1 MTRLTWKKSLRAATQ
16 PFNSCNLRPS
26 NPDFDGVS
34 AMNSAQHSDPETV
47 QPRSVIHAQRRRRDQ
62 GGYAYLMAL
71 ALVVALLI
79 TSQVAVENIL
89 TSGRRQREEEM
100 IWRGQQFVRAIRLYY
115 RKTGH
120 YPATLDDLK
129 KGMPELHF
137 LRYAAY
143 KDPMKSDDERAW
155 RFIYVNAAGQI
166 IGSVRYATLQ
176 QMAILDMNGGKIP
189 GVKQGDQSGQP
200 GVPVSA
206 LADQSSANSSG
217 QNASDSQSAAQNGQ
231 NAQGQQ
237 NGASSG
243 SQSAVAGSSGAPT
256 DNSSNTANGGQN
268 PALPPGQTPQGI
280 GPSPTSNAGTPVAP
294 GGINTNLNNQSL
306 TALAALKPTGP
317 VDGPVLGAFLTGVGS
332 TVDKPSIR
340 VYNGGKKY
348 NQWEFIWNPVEDQAK
363 AVQQGLGGSGG
374 ILPGQPGQ
382 AIGTGAAGTLNNSPG
397 SPGSPGIGAGPNGPT
412 SPSPNPGSGQGTPFG
427 APGQMPQ

>member
-1 MTRLTWKKSLRAATQ
+1 MS
-16 PFNSCNLRPS
+16 F
-26 NPDFDGVS
+26 
-34 AMNSAQHSDPETV
+34 AQNHSDSETLQRRGV
-47 QPRSVIHAQRRRRDQ
+47 VRTQRRRREQ

-189 GVKQGDQSGQP
+189 GVKQGDQSDQP

-206 LADQSSANSSG
+206 LAEQSSANSS
-217 QNASDSQSAAQNGQ
+217 DSQNAAQNGQ
-231 NAQGQQ
+231 NAQGQPNAQGQQ

-243 SQSAVAGSSGAPT
+243 SQSAAAGLSGAPT
-256 DNSSNTANGGQN
+256 DNSGNGANTAQN
-268 PALPPGQTPQGI
+268 SNPPPPGANPQGSS
-280 GPSPTSNAGTPVAP
+280 PSPTSNPGTPVAP
-294 GGINTNLNNQSL
+294 GGINTDLNNQSL
-306 TALAALKPTGP
+306 AALAALKPTGP

-382 AIGTGAAGTLNNSPG
+382 AIGTGAAGTLSNSPG
-397 SPGSPGIGAGPNGPT
+397 SPGSPGIGAGPNGAT

>member
-1 MTRLTWKKSLRAATQ
+1 
-16 PFNSCNLRPS
+16 
-26 NPDFDGVS
+26 
-34 AMNSAQHSDPETV
+34 MNSAQSHSDPETV
-47 QPRSVIHAQRRRRDQ
+47 QPRGSVHAQRRRREQ

-189 GVKQGDQSGQP
+189 GLKQGDQSGQP

-217 QNASDSQSAAQNGQ
+217 QNPSDSQNAAQNGQ
-231 NAQGQQ
+231 NAQGQPNAQGQQ
-237 NGASSG
+237 NGASSTP
-243 SQSAVAGSSGAPT
+243 QSAVPGSSGTTT
-256 DNSSNTANGGQN
+256 DNSGNTANAGQN
-268 PALPPGQTPQGI
+268 ATPPPGQTPQGI
-280 GPSPTSNAGTPVAP
+280 GPSPTSNPGAPVAP

-306 TALAALKPTGP
+306 AALAALKPTGP

-363 AVQQGLGGSGG
+363 AVQQGMGGSGG

-382 AIGTGAAGTLNNSPG
+382 PGQPIGTGAAGTLSN
-397 SPGSPGIGAGPNGPT
+397 SPGSPGIGTGPNGPT

>member
-1 MTRLTWKKSLRAATQ
+1 MS
-16 PFNSCNLRPS
+16 F
-26 NPDFDGVS
+26 
-34 AMNSAQHSDPETV
+34 AQNHSDPETV
-47 QPRSVIHAQRRRRDQ
+47 QPRGVVRAQRRRREQ

-189 GVKQGDQSGQP
+189 GLKQGDQSDQP

-217 QNASDSQSAAQNGQ
+217 QNSSDSQNAAQNGQ
-231 NAQGQQ
+231 NAQGQPNAQGQQ

-243 SQSAVAGSSGAPT
+243 SQSAAAGLSGAPT
-256 DNSSNTANGGQN
+256 DNSGNGANTAQN
-268 PALPPGQTPQGI
+268 SNPPPPGANPQGSS
-280 GPSPTSNAGTPVAP
+280 PSPTSNPGTPVAP

-306 TALAALKPTGP
+306 AALAALKPTGP

-382 AIGTGAAGTLNNSPG
+382 AIGTGAAGTLSNSPG
-397 SPGSPGIGAGPNGPT
+397 SPGSPGIGAGPNGAT

>member
-1 MTRLTWKKSLRAATQ
+1 MSI
-16 PFNSCNLRPS
+16 
-26 NPDFDGVS
+26 
-34 AMNSAQHSDPETV
+34 AQNHSDPETV
-47 QPRSVIHAQRRRRDQ
+47 QPRGVVRAQRRRRDQ

-189 GVKQGDQSGQP
+189 GVKQGDQSDQP

-206 LADQSSANSSG
+206 LADQSSANSSS
-217 QNASDSQSAAQNGQ
+217 QNSSDSQNAAQNGQ
-231 NAQGQQ
+231 NAQGQPNAQQ

-243 SQSAVAGSSGAPT
+243 SQSAAAGSTGTLT

-306 TALAALKPTGP
+306 AALAALKPTGP

-382 AIGTGAAGTLNNSPG
+382 AIGTGAAGTLSNSPG
-397 SPGSPGIGAGPNGPT
+397 SPGSPGIGAGPNGAT

>member
-1 MTRLTWKKSLRAATQ
+1 
-16 PFNSCNLRPS
+16 
-26 NPDFDGVS
+26 
-34 AMNSAQHSDPETV
+34 
-47 QPRSVIHAQRRRRDQ
+47 
-62 GGYAYLMAL
+62 MAL

-189 GVKQGDQSGQP
+189 GVKQGDQNGQP

-206 LADQSSANSSG
+206 LADQSSANSSAP
-217 QNASDSQSAAQNGQ
+217 NASDSQNAGPNGQ
-231 NAQGQQ
+231 NAQGQPNAQGQQ
-237 NGASSG
+237 NGASLAT
-243 SQSAVAGSSGAPT
+243 QSAVAGSSGTTT
-256 DNSSNTANGGQN
+256 DNSSNSANAGQN
-268 PALPPGQTPQGI
+268 SNTPPPGATPQGI
-280 GPSPTSNAGTPVAP
+280 GPSPTSNPGTAVAP

-306 TALAALKPTGP
+306 AALAALKPTGP

-382 AIGTGAAGTLNNSPG
+382 PIGTGAAGTLNNSPG
-397 SPGSPGIGAGPNGPT
+397 SPGSPSIGAGPNGPT

>member
-1 MTRLTWKKSLRAATQ
+1 
-16 PFNSCNLRPS
+16 
-26 NPDFDGVS
+26 
-34 AMNSAQHSDPETV
+34 MNSVQNHSYPETV
-47 QPRSVIHAQRRRRDQ
+47 QPRGSARAQRRRRDQ

-120 YPATLDDLK
+120 YPSTLDDLK

-206 LADQSSANSSG
+206 LADQSGTNSSAP
-217 QNASDSQSAAQNGQ
+217 NASDSQNAAQNGQ

-237 NGASSG
+237 NGAFSG
-243 SQSAVAGSSGAPT
+243 SQSAVAGSSGTTT
-256 DNSSNTANGGQN
+256 DNSGNSANTAQNSNT
-268 PALPPGQTPQGI
+268 PPPGANSQGS
-280 GPSPTSNAGTPVAP
+280 GPSPTSNPGTAVAP

-306 TALAALKPTGP
+306 AALAALKPTGP

-382 AIGTGAAGTLNNSPG
+382 PIGTGAAGTLNNSPG
-397 SPGSPGIGAGPNGPT
+397 PPGSPGIGAGPNGPT